1 MSSEHD
7 EFMKDFTE
15 KHTDNAFRLVTCQV
29 NGLPDRTGRND
40 VVSLRC
46 TYTLDTGET
55 KTIKFYMPRIEA
67 FGLGELMREAAA
79 EDSES
84 QNTIH

>member
-1 MSSEHD
+1 M
-7 EFMKDFTE
+7 
-15 KHTDNAFRLVTCQV
+15 
-29 NGLPDRTGRND
+29 PDRTGRND

-46 TYTLDTGET
+46 TYALDTGEM

-79 EDSES
+79 EDNGSE
-84 QNTIH
+84 NTIH